1 RRSPLPG
8 HRHRVLPLRRLIRF
22 FARARRKIYLTRV
35 ILAAPPLPPAA
46 TPATGC
52 FARRHGS
59 CSRAGYVPASTAK
72 EVNVVGL
79 LTWII
84 LGAIA
89 GAIAKWIMPG
99 EDPGGIIVTILLGIA
114 GALIGGFI
122 ASAIGLGGVE
132 GLTFG
137 SIIIAILGA
146 VLLLFLYRLV
156 TGSRARPR
164 T

>member
-1 RRSPLPG
+1 M
-8 HRHRVLPLRRLIRF
+8 
-22 FARARRKIYLTRV
+22 
-35 ILAAPPLPPAA
+35 
-46 TPATGC
+46 
-52 FARRHGS
+52 
-59 CSRAGYVPASTAK
+59 
-72 EVNVVGL
+72 GL

-89 GAIAKWIMPG
+89 GVIAKWIMPG
-99 EDPGGIIVTILLGIA
+99 DDPGGFIVTILLGIA

-132 GLTFG
+132 GLTIG

-146 VLLLFLYRLV
+146 ILLLFLYRLV
-156 TGSRARPR
+156 TGNRHRHAGPR